1 MHFEI
6 QSTFKMNTQVKN
18 NMPARLWFQS
28 WLILNIGLVTY
39 FIYRAFAEE
48 SATPAVGFIFL
59 SLVVSLVGGAP
70 ALVILHFGFG
80 IIVKSLNTPSKKI
93 IFLFLLNYA
102 IALLYG
108 IVPAHLLNDD
118 STVYW
123 EGFLQVFALSAIV
136 LTLCSFIA
144 LFINLKRIHNYFTFV
159 QDSPYIRT
167 KILHNQILKIMDQ
180 YQQTHPA
187 SSENNK
193 LNGNKALIKGLL
205 TGGLILLMLIP
216 TFFISDL
223 VNEREKRQQSVV
235 KDVSSKWAAAQTV
248 TSPYLFIPYHQ
259 RTKATDGKEMVST
272 EFLVLLP
279 DNLDVSGKIVPEE
292 RLRSIYKVLLYKTT
306 LNSKGNFV
314 IQLPKTI
321 NAADLLLN
329 EAKVCVGIS
338 DFKGIEKKIDINI
351 NGSNYTLTPGLPT
364 NNIDSAGLSAAINL
378 SQEDITKPIIFDM
391 PLQLKGSEQL
401 HFVPLAGNSQFAIQ
415 SDWANPSFD
424 GNTIPSERVV
434 TEKGFS
440 AKWVFNKANLPFNTL
455 LTESQI
461 NKQAYAF
468 GISMLQ
474 PADQYAKTTRSVKY
488 AILIIGLTFSV
499 FFIVELMQ
507 KKPVHP
513 VQYVLIG
520 IALVIFYTLLLSI
533 SEFVLFDKA
542 YLIAALATILLITLY
557 AKGHFKSWKTA
568 GIFASTLSS
577 LYGFIFILIRLE
589 DTALLVG
596 SIGLFIVLSLVMY
609 ASRKIN
615 WYQASPNEQ
624 LAINN

>member
-1 MHFEI
+1 M
-6 QSTFKMNTQVKN
+6 KN
-18 NMPARLWFQS
+18 IYQTNMPLRLWFHS
-28 WLILNIGLVTY
+28 WLILNMGLAIY
-39 FIYRAFAEE
+39 FLLNAW
-48 SATPAVGFIFL
+48 PAAAIIL
-59 SLVVSLVGGAP
+59 TLVVSLIGGAP
-70 ALVILHFGFG
+70 ALVMYHLGFAE
-80 IIVKSLNTPSKKI
+80 IAKTLNTPAKKI
-93 IFLFLLNYA
+93 IFLFLLNYT

-108 IVPAHLLNDD
+108 IIPAHLFN
-118 STVYW
+118 SGTTGYW
-123 EGFLQVFALSAIV
+123 ERFLQTFAICVIA
-136 LTLCSFIA
+136 LTACSFSA
-144 LFINLKRIHNYFTFV
+144 LFINLKRVHAYFILA

-167 KILHNQILKIMDQ
+167 KTLHNQILTIMDQ
-180 YQQTHPA
+180 YQQTHPD
-187 SSENNK
+187 SPENNHP
-193 LNGNKALIKGLL
+193 NGNKALIKGLL
-205 TGGLILLMLIP
+205 TGGLILVMLIP

-248 TSPYLFIPYHQ
+248 TSPYLFIPYHH
-259 RTKATDGKEMVST
+259 RTKATDGKEIIST
-272 EFLVLLP
+272 EFLLLLP
-279 DNLDVSGKIVPEE
+279 DNLDVSGKIIPEE

-314 IQLPKTI
+314 LQLPKTI
-321 NAADLLLN
+321 DASDLILN

-351 NGSNYTLTPGLPT
+351 NGNSYTLTPGLPT

-378 SQEDITKPIIFDM
+378 SQEDLTKPIIFDM

-424 GNTIPSERVV
+424 GNTIPSDRVV
-434 TEKGFS
+434 SEKGFS
-440 AKWVFNKANLPFNTL
+440 AKWIFNKANLPFNTL
-455 LTESQI
+455 LTGEQI
-461 NKQAYAF
+461 NRQAYAF

-499 FFIVELMQ
+499 FFIVELLQ

-568 GIFASTLSS
+568 GIFASILTG

-615 WYQASPNEQ
+615 WYQPSTREQ
-624 LAINN
+624 FAVNH